1 MDRKH
6 WVLPV
11 NIGQKRVTSQ
21 HEDWSGTFMYVSSA
35 VSIAIN
41 VKKQLKTFKINNA
54 DVFSFWLFRRVS
66 DISSDKEDW
75 KMVCPVSQLSH

>member
-1 MDRKH
+1 
-6 WVLPV
+6 
-11 NIGQKRVTSQ
+11 
-21 HEDWSGTFMYVSSA
+21 MYVSSA

-66 DISSDKEDW
+66 DISSDKEDR
-75 KMVCPVSQLSH
+75 KMVCPVSQLSY

>member
-1 MDRKH
+1 
-6 WVLPV
+6 
-11 NIGQKRVTSQ
+11 
-21 HEDWSGTFMYVSSA
+21 MYVNSA

-66 DISSDKEDW
+66 DISSDKED
-75 KMVCPVSQLSH
+75 